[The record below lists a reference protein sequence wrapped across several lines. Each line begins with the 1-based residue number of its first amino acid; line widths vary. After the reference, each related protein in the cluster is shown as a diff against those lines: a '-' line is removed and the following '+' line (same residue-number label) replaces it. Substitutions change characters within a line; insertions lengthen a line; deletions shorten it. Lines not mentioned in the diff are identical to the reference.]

1 MKKLFRVFLIGAA
14 MACMMMAQEPLNNEG
29 VIKLVRA
36 GMTEELII
44 NVIRQ
49 QPGVY
54 TMGAAEL
61 VVLKEASVS
70 EKIIAEMLN
79 KANSQV
85 AGLAGVAVSGTG
97 SSGGRAVTDAG
108 LYYKKGNEYFEL
120 LSENVEWK
128 SRGAMKNI
136 VSAGI
141 VRRNIAGTVTG
152 PSSRN
157 FLTNP
162 MEIVLTPK
170 EGITINSFFLLPLK
184 PGNGVREFTV
194 GPVNKQSGVAR
205 GAIAFGVEKM
215 GENSFRIVLQMPLA
229 PGEYG
234 ILNAVP
240 SSGDAEPSK
249 MYTFRILH

>member
-1 MKKLFRVFLIGAA
+1 MQKLFRVILIVVA
-14 MACMMMAQEPLNNEG
+14 MACMAMAQEPLNNEG
-29 VIKLVRA
+29 VIKLVKA

-70 EKIIAEMLN
+70 EKIIAEMLK

-85 AGLAGVAVSGTG
+85 AGLAGVATSGAG
-97 SSGGRAVTDAG
+97 SLAAKAVTDAG

-128 SRGAMKNI
+128 SKGAMKNI
-136 VSAGI
+136 ASAGI
-141 VRRNIAGTVTG
+141 VRKNIAGTVTG

-157 FLTNP
+157 FLVNP
-162 MEIVLTPK
+162 MEIVITPK
-170 EGITINSFFLLPLK
+170 QGITINSYFLLPLK

-194 GPVNKQSGVAR
+194 GPVNKKSGVAR
-205 GAIAFGVEKM
+205 GAIAFGVEKV
-215 GENSFRIVLQMPLA
+215 GENSFRMVLQTPLG

-234 ILNAVP
+234 ILSAVP

-249 MYTFRILH
+249 MYTFRIMM

>member
-1 MKKLFRVFLIGAA
+1 MQKVFRVFLIGAA
-14 MACMMMAQEPLNNEG
+14 MACAMMAQEPLNNEG
-29 VIKLVRA
+29 VIKLVKA

-44 NVIRQ
+44 SVIKQ

-79 KANSQV
+79 KASSQV
-85 AGLAGVAVSGTG
+85 AGLAGVAVSGAK
-97 SSGGRAVTDAG
+97 AVTDAG
-108 LYYKKGNEYFEL
+108 LFYRKGNEYFEL

-128 SRGAMKNI
+128 SKGAVKNI
-136 VSAGI
+136 ASAGI
-141 VRRNIAGTVTG
+141 VKKNIAGTVTG

-162 MEIVLTPK
+162 MEIVLSPGQ
-170 EGITINSFFLLPLK
+170 GITINSFFLLPLK
-184 PGNGVREFTV
+184 PKDGVREFTV

-205 GAIAFGVEKM
+205 GAIPFGVEKM
-215 GENSFRIVLQMPLA
+215 GENSFRMVLQTPLG

-249 MYTFRILH
+249 MYTFRILL